1 MRTDVRRTKRVHAR
15 RSNTDLGKECQAPR
29 RPCEGALVEGP
40 CCCCCCDDA
49 AAADDDDGSPC
60 WSTPAGIEGQNES
73 SFRFDPMRWVET
85 MVAEPERPC
94 TPDMQV
100 CVRVRLEEA
109 FVSAVLLQNKR
120 ASLQRAR
127 RHGQPKCQ
135 DSRNPGLES
144 LP

>member
-1 MRTDVRRTKRVHAR
+1 VKVLSWKAR
-15 RSNTDLGKECQAPR
+15 
-29 RPCEGALVEGP
+29 
-40 CCCCCCDDA
+40 A
-49 AAADDDDGSPC
+49 AAAAAAVMMLLLPMMMMGVLC

-94 TPDMQV
+94 PPDMQV